1 MSDKAEQA
9 RAALA
14 EAAQG
19 VADLLPEHI
28 EAEGSSLGVQFPY
41 GVIRPLKEHADRWPY
56 LTEERRRTVA
66 CTIQLCDMNRWHLN
80 TWKLGLTAGSM
91 WAWHCTL
98 PVIAVIETLM
108 YEFGLQNELVNEGA
122 KFKKLIDTFQSK
134 SVISAALRERM
145 HDLREYRNGIHI
157 YLQEDVQ
164 MHDGKP
170 RRYNDAVR
178 AIRKLEKA
186 LRRYWEDN
194 C

>member
-1 MSDKAEQA
+1 
-9 RAALA
+9 
-14 EAAQG
+14 
-19 VADLLPEHI
+19 
-28 EAEGSSLGVQFPY
+28 
-41 GVIRPLKEHADRWPY
+41 
-56 LTEERRRTVA
+56 
-66 CTIQLCDMNRWHLN
+66 
-80 TWKLGLTAGSM
+80 M